1 MDIIYLGLS
10 SFKLSG
16 KNASIVI
23 DPFDPQMVG
32 IPYKKQEAD
41 IVLVSHDHADHNN
54 VSAISSENAK
64 IINSPGE
71 YEIKGVSIFGYKTYH
86 DDKKG
91 AERGVNTVY
100 LINIDGINIA
110 HLGDLGHPLSEKIIE
125 QLGSVDV
132 LMIPVGT
139 HYTMSTQTA
148 LSVMQN
154 IEPSIVIPMHY
165 KMEGMGEAFSEI
177 LDEKEFLAQSGLR
190 VEQTN
195 KLTLKEGQ
203 SFVDQYI
210 ALLPKQS

>member
-16 KNASIVI
+16 KNASLVI

-32 IPYKKQEAD
+32 LKYPKTEAD
-41 IVLVSHDHADHNN
+41 IVLVSHDHSDHNN
-54 VSAISSENAK
+54 IAAIEGHPK
-64 IINSPGE
+64 VINSPGE
-71 YEIKGVSIFGYKTYH
+71 YEVKGVSIFGFKTYH

-91 AERGVNTVY
+91 AERGLNTVY

-110 HLGDLGHPLSEKIIE
+110 HLGDLGHPLSEKLIE

-132 LMIPVGT
+132 LMIPVGG
-139 HYTMSTQTA
+139 HFTMDNNTA

-165 KMEGMGEAFSEI
+165 KMEGMGEAFNEI
-177 LDEKEFLAQSGLR
+177 SDEKEFLAQSGLR
-190 VEQTN
+190 VEPQN

-203 SFVDQYI
+203 VFSDQYI
-210 ALLPKQS
+210 ALLPKQN